1 MLKRFHTKL
10 KRPMIVIQPG
20 EYYVTDEDVV
30 IATVLG
36 SCISVCLKDEA
47 NGIGGMNHF
56 MLPGDFRSTTILK
69 SQSARYG
76 MYAMELVIGDII
88 KMGGDRNSL
97 TAKFFGGGHVL
108 ASLPATENA
117 VPKANIEF
125 INSFLSMEG
134 IKVLTSDV
142 GGNHGRK
149 LLYLPALGKAYVKRL
164 VPGGDDQVAEIER
177 RYKRSLKRESQEEE
191 VTLF

>member
-1 MLKRFHTKL
+1 MLKRFHSKL

-20 EYYVTDEDVV
+20 EYYVTNKDEV

-56 MLPGDFRSTTILK
+56 MLPGDFRSSAML
-69 SQSARYG
+69 SSPNARYG

-88 KMGGDRNSL
+88 KMGGDRRYL

-108 ASLPATENA
+108 TSLPETENA

-125 INSFLSMEG
+125 VEAFLSMEG
-134 IKVLTSDV
+134 IKVLKSDV

-149 LLYLPALGKAYVKRL
+149 LLYLPASGKAFLKRL
-164 VPGGDDQVAEIER
+164 IPSADHEVAAIESK
-177 RYKRSLKRESQEEE
+177 YKSTLKRESQEED

>member
-1 MLKRFHTKL
+1 MHKRYHSKL
-10 KRPMIVIQPG
+10 KRPMIIIQPG
-20 EYYVTDEDVV
+20 EYYVTKQDVV
-30 IATVLG
+30 ISTVLG

-56 MLPGDFRSTTILK
+56 MLPGNFQQSRMLESP
-69 SQSARYG
+69 SARYG

-88 KMGGDRNSL
+88 KMGGDRSNL

-117 VPKANIEF
+117 VPKANIAF
-125 INSFLSMEG
+125 INSFLTMEG
-134 IKVLTSDV
+134 IKVLKSDV

-149 LLYLPALGKAYVKRL
+149 LLFLPASGKAYVKRL
-164 VPGGDDQVAEIER
+164 VPSSADDVAAIER
-177 RYKRSLKRESQEEE
+177 RYKNSLKRESREEDL
-191 VTLF
+191 TLF